1 MKLFSE
7 TYTSLPIWTGK
18 RQPLSLWLPSL
29 NVHFLN
35 GQEIGTIH
43 NSTRSR
49 TPVACRAQSAVAEE
63 FRLNLIA

>member
-1 MKLFSE
+1 MGE
-7 TYTSLPIWTGK
+7 

-29 NVHFLN
+29 NFLFLN
-35 GQEIGTIH
+35 GQEIGMMR
-43 NSTRSR
+43 NSTRQR